1 MMYLAIAASKYII
14 KKGEPVYKRCINLTK
29 SSVYNLIGELLT
41 QC

>member
-1 MMYLAIAASKYII
+1 MYLAIAASKYII
-14 KKGEPVYKRCINLTK
+14 KKGEQFARDLTK